1 MSASYEVVE
10 MDEGVLIRVDA
21 EEAAVVV
28 LDDAGERIYLPQN
41 DVESV
46 SSYYVSDRKSLTGE
60 NCLEV
65 FHSGIPEDI
74 KIFSKTE
81 M

>member
-1 MSASYEVVE
+1 MSISYEVVE
-10 MDEGVLIRVDA
+10 VDEGFLIRVDA

-41 DVESV
+41 DGKSTK
-46 SSYYVSDRKSLTGE
+46 SYYMSDRKSLTGE

-65 FHSGIPEDI
+65 FHSGVPEDI
-74 KIFSKTE
+74 KIFSKNGK
-81 M
+81 